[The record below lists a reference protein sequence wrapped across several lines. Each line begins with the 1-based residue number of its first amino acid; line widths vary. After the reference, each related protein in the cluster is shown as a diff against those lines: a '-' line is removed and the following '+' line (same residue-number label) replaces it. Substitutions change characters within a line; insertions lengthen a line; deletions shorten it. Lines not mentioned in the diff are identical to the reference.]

1 MCKLIL
7 QNNTAEPNQNQIR
20 KSICKN
26 IFEIKTKFE
35 IRFVK
40 YFRSKKYINKKHY
53 NTNILIFHL
62 EKE

>member
-7 QNNTAEPNQNQIR
+7 QNNTAEPNQNS
-20 KSICKN
+20 K
-26 IFEIKTKFE
+26 
-35 IRFVK
+35 FVK